1 MSDVEFERRVSR
13 ALRAPVPTS
22 ARAKAAIMEN
32 VRRVAAERVPS
43 RAFALP
49 LSRGTR
55 HSLIG
60 VALAAGI
67 GSVTTM
73 TATSRSNDDGAV
85 VEHASVSS
93 MVIGDSVVDRVRDTV
108 RLVRLIFDAPSAR
121 HVAVVGDFNG
131 WRPDSTP
138 LVRDARTGRWGVT
151 LALHD
156 GAHRYAIV
164 IDNTRRAIDPSS
176 RSVGEDGRVHSL
188 LRVARAAN

>member
-1 MSDVEFERRVSR
+1 MSDVEFERRVR
-13 ALRAPVPTS
+13 CALRAPVPTS
-22 ARAKAAIMEN
+22 ARAKAAIMEG
-32 VRRVAAERVPS
+32 VRRAAAESAPS
-43 RAFALP
+43 PVFALP

-67 GSVTTM
+67 GSVTTI
-73 TATSRSNDDGAV
+73 TTLAPSHGRVAV

-93 MVIGDSVVDRVRDTV
+93 MVIGDSVVDRVRDTL
-108 RLVRLIFDAPSAR
+108 RLVRLMFDAPSAR
-121 HVAVVGDFNG
+121 HVAIVGDFNG
-131 WRPDSTP
+131 WRREGTP
-138 LVRDARTGRWGVT
+138 LVRDERTGRWGVT

-176 RSVGEDGRVHSL
+176 RSIGEDGQVHSL
-188 LRVARAAN
+188 LRVARTAN